1 MIENTSQTRLRNP
14 TRNPGTQGRV
24 PEQQPNHLVQINYA
38 DEIPTLSVTPE
49 SHAGVRARTLVAQ
62 GTIGTIKHKR
72 LSLHQETK

>member
-1 MIENTSQTRLRNP
+1 
-14 TRNPGTQGRV
+14 V